1 MHFAGLLYRALNPV
15 WSRTSLLGEG
25 AARFGGRFNR
35 IGRPALYTS
44 LAPETAL
51 REANQVGTLQPTT
64 LVAYRADVG
73 PLLDSRDLAALEPF
87 HVSPADLA
95 DPSWRDRMLS
105 GKPVPTQELA
115 ETAIA
120 HGFAGIIV
128 PSYARGAPRDALN
141 LVLWDWEGRLTLV
154 DDHDR
159 LGLRASRDL
168 PDAPD
173 S

>member
-1 MHFAGLLYRALNPV
+1 MHFTGLLYRAHNPA
-15 WSRTSLLGEG
+15 WSRTPLSGEG

-64 LVAYRADVG
+64 LVAYEADIG
-73 PLLDSRDLAALEPF
+73 PLLDGVDIAALEPF
-87 HVSPADLA
+87 QISPAELA

-115 ETAIA
+115 EAAIA
-120 HGFAGIIV
+120 QGFAGIVV
-128 PSYARGAPRDALN
+128 PSYARGAPADALN
-141 LVLWDWEGRLTLV
+141 LVLWDWEERIKLV
-154 DDHDR
+154 DDDDR
-159 LGLRASRDL
+159 LGLRKS
-168 PDAPD
+168 
-173 S
+173 